1 MESVLS
7 RIDNTHKIL
16 KFTGTREHFATLMSN
31 NPGILIFKF
40 TANWCGPCKKIKDYS
55 YKKSNELPDHITM
68 LEVDVDECFDL
79 YAFLKHKK
87 MVNGIPVLLA
97 YAKGMNEGPI
107 ASITG
112 ANIPDIEAFFN
123 VCVNYRFT
131 PSTSNTPSTPS
142 TPSTPNK
149 TKP

>member
-1 MESVLS
+1 METVLS
-7 RIDNTHKIL
+7 RIDNRYKIL
-16 KFTGTREHFATLMSN
+16 KFSGTRTDFATLMDN

-40 TANWCGPCKKIKDYS
+40 TANWCGPCKLIKEYS
-55 YKKSNELPDHITM
+55 YNKSNELPDHITM

-87 MVNGIPVLLA
+87 MVNGIPVFLA

-112 ANIPDIEAFFN
+112 ANLPELETFFAM
-123 VCVNYRFT
+123 CMNYKFT
-131 PSTSNTPSTPS
+131 
-142 TPSTPNK
+142 K
-149 TKP
+149 

>member
-1 MESVLS
+1 METVLS
-7 RIDNTHKIL
+7 RIDNRYKIL
-16 KFTGTREHFATLMSN
+16 KFLGTRVDFATLMDN

-40 TANWCGPCKKIKDYS
+40 TANWCGPCKLIKEYS
-55 YKKSNELPDHITM
+55 YNKSNELPDHITI

-87 MVNGIPVLLA
+87 MVNGIPVFLA

-112 ANIPDIEAFFN
+112 ANLPELETFFAI
-123 VCVNYRFT
+123 CMNYKFT
-131 PSTSNTPSTPS
+131 
-142 TPSTPNK
+142 K
-149 TKP
+149 

>member
-1 MESVLS
+1 METVLS
-7 RIDNTHKIL
+7 RIDNRYKIL
-16 KFTGTREHFATLMSN
+16 KFSGTRTDFATLMNN

-40 TANWCGPCKKIKDYS
+40 TADWCGPCKLIKEYS
-55 YKKSNELPDHITM
+55 YNKSNELPDHITL

-87 MVNGIPVLLA
+87 MVNGIPVFLA

-112 ANIPDIEAFFN
+112 ANLPELETFFAT
-123 VCVNYRFT
+123 CMNYKFT
-131 PSTSNTPSTPS
+131 
-142 TPSTPNK
+142 K
-149 TKP
+149 

>member
-1 MESVLS
+1 METVLS
-7 RIDNTHKIL
+7 RIDNRYKIL
-16 KFTGTREHFATLMSN
+16 KFSGTRADFATLMDN

-40 TANWCGPCKKIKDYS
+40 TANWCGPCKLIKEYS
-55 YKKSNELPDHITM
+55 YNKSNELPDHITM

-87 MVNGIPVLLA
+87 MVNGIPVFLA

-112 ANIPDIEAFFN
+112 ANLPELETFFAM
-123 VCVNYRFT
+123 CMNYKFT
-131 PSTSNTPSTPS
+131 
-142 TPSTPNK
+142 K
-149 TKP
+149 

>member
-1 MESVLS
+1 METVLS
-7 RIDNTHKIL
+7 RIDNRYKIL
-16 KFTGTREHFATLMSN
+16 KFSGTRADFATLMDN

-40 TANWCGPCKKIKDYS
+40 TANWCGPCKLIKDYS
-55 YKKSNELPDHITM
+55 YNKSNELSDHITM

-87 MVNGIPVLLA
+87 MVNGIPVFLA

-112 ANIPDIEAFFN
+112 ANLPELETFFA
-123 VCVNYRFT
+123 VCMNYKFT
-131 PSTSNTPSTPS
+131 
-142 TPSTPNK
+142 K
-149 TKP
+149 

>member
-1 MESVLS
+1 METVLS
-7 RIDNTHKIL
+7 RIDNRYKIL
-16 KFTGTREHFATLMSN
+16 KFLGTRVDFATLMDN

-40 TANWCGPCKKIKDYS
+40 TANWCGPCKLIKEYS
-55 YKKSNELPDHITM
+55 YNKSNELPDHITM

-87 MVNGIPVLLA
+87 MVNGIPVFLA

-112 ANIPDIEAFFN
+112 ANLPELETFFAM
-123 VCVNYRFT
+123 CMNYKFT
-131 PSTSNTPSTPS
+131 
-142 TPSTPNK
+142 K
-149 TKP
+149 

>member
-1 MESVLS
+1 METVLS
-7 RIDNTHKIL
+7 RIDNRYKIL
-16 KFTGTREHFATLMSN
+16 NFSGTRTDFATLMDN

-40 TANWCGPCKKIKDYS
+40 TANWCGPCKLIKEYS
-55 YKKSNELPDHITM
+55 YNKSNELPDHITM

-87 MVNGIPVLLA
+87 MVNGIPVFLA

-112 ANIPDIEAFFN
+112 ANLPELETFFAM
-123 VCVNYRFT
+123 CMNYKFT
-131 PSTSNTPSTPS
+131 
-142 TPSTPNK
+142 K
-149 TKP
+149 

>member
-7 RIDNTHKIL
+7 RIDDRYKIL
-16 KFTGTREHFATLMSN
+16 KFIGTREHFATLMTN

-40 TANWCGPCKKIKDYS
+40 TADWCGPCKKIKDYS
-55 YKKSNELPDHITM
+55 YMKSNELPEHITM
-68 LEVDVDECFDL
+68 FEVNVDECFDL

-87 MVNGIPVLLA
+87 MVNGIPVFLA

-112 ANIPDIEAFFN
+112 ASIPDIEAFFTA
-123 VCVNYRFT
+123 CKSYKFT
-131 PSTSNTPSTPS
+131 G
-142 TPSTPNK
+142 
-149 TKP
+149 

>member
-123 VCVNYRFT
+123 VCINYRFT
-131 PSTSNTPSTPS
+131 PSTSNTPSTH
-142 TPSTPNK
+142 STPNK

>member
-1 MESVLS
+1 METVLS
-7 RIDNTHKIL
+7 RIDNRYKIL
-16 KFTGTREHFATLMSN
+16 NFSGTRVDFATLMDN

-40 TANWCGPCKKIKDYS
+40 TANWCGPCKLIKEYS
-55 YKKSNELPDHITM
+55 YNKSNELPDHITM

-87 MVNGIPVLLA
+87 MVNGIPVFLA

-112 ANIPDIEAFFN
+112 ANLPELETFFAM
-123 VCVNYRFT
+123 CMNYKFT
-131 PSTSNTPSTPS
+131 
-142 TPSTPNK
+142 K
-149 TKP
+149 

>member
-7 RIDNTHKIL
+7 RIDNIHKIL
-16 KFTGTREHFATLMSN
+16 KFSGTREHFATLMSN

-131 PSTSNTPSTPS
+131 PSTSNTPSTP
-142 TPSTPNK
+142 NK